1 MEKARLISRPDIV
14 SPSVPSARV
23 QYLDLADYFE
33 GQGDLDLARFYRN
46 LAQEQ

>member
-1 MEKARLISRPDIV
+1 MKARLISLPVVI

-23 QYLDLADYFE
+23 QYLDLAEYYE
-33 GQGDLDLARFYRN
+33 KQGDLDLARFYRN

>member
-1 MEKARLISRPDIV
+1 MKARLISRPDIV

-23 QYLDLADYFE
+23 QYLDLAEYYE
-33 GQGDLDLARFYRN
+33 KQGDLDLARFYRN